1 METVQ
6 EVLKYIATHSA
17 ALGAGAA
24 TGLILEYK
32 LGLIKKV
39 VSKIASVGDKIGT
52 IDDGDK

>member
-32 LGLIKKV
+32 LGLFKRTV
-39 VSKIASVGDKIGT
+39 GKIAALGDKLGT

>member
-32 LGLIKKV
+32 LGLFKKL
-39 VSKIASVGDKIGT
+39 VSKIASIGDKIGT